1 MAQSTEFG
9 TGSFYSI
16 VEAILYDYAPYLSK
30 RGAHVWVEEVNQHRF
45 VIGFTS
51 WADRDVLRA
60 WLDDRLRS
68 SLHESVY
75 RGVSV
80 KDFSD
85 ARPRS
90 KEHIALAMSA

>member
-1 MAQSTEFG
+1 MAQSTGFG

-16 VEAILYDYAPYLSK
+16 VEAILYDYAPYLNK
-30 RGAHVWVEEVNQHRF
+30 RGAHVWVEEVNHHRF

-68 SLHESVY
+68 ALGESVY

-85 ARPRS
+85 TRPSFQQHPAR
-90 KEHIALAMSA
+90 AMSA